1 MRALR
6 NLKFAFLAS
15 GGSQIK
21 VRLKGFALYKALY
34 CKCVQFVLELSKRK
48 RRWKNSL
55 LLELPVIESPKPQ
68 TSGKRY

>member
-1 MRALR
+1 MRALKY
-6 NLKFAFLAS
+6 LKFAFLAS

-34 CKCVQFVLELSKRK
+34 LQLVLELSKRK